1 MQCIVTARGLVLAG
15 EAYVVMAPKTT
26 PVGVFAAAFSAS
38 LQAAFTVTQ
47 GALVAKSY
55 WVQASFKAKCGLLGE
70 ADSDKGSTFWPNFWV

>member
-47 GALVAKSY
+47 GALVAK
-55 WVQASFKAKCGLLGE
+55 VVLGSSKLQGKVW
-70 ADSDKGSTFWPNFWV
+70 APGRS